1 MTHTDSNRE
10 LRLPVARLAWV
21 AGSALILTLAALPG
35 CEKKEAHTE
44 GDGHDHAEPTSEA
57 AAHSEGDGHDHSA
70 EEDEAAHTDEV
81 MLTAEAISR
90 YGVEIEPA
98 QLWQLRPTFTAPAR
112 VAFNTEAMAHV
123 GSPLPGR
130 AVEIKVRL
138 GSIVNAGDEL
148 VVVESPELGEA
159 QSDFLLKKTAAQT
172 AQPAVDLAQTAWDR
186 AKGLYEKSEGI
197 ALTEVQKREGE
208 YKAAVAALRSA
219 EASAVA
225 AENLLHL
232 LGMKQDEVEALAA
245 SGEVNPRF
253 TIHAPIAGQ
262 VVEREV
268 TLGELVSPERE
279 SLLIL
284 ADTSV
289 LWVLADVPEARVH
302 EVATGATAWVKV
314 GSIDAARYEG
324 AIAFISPMVDAATRT
339 AQVRIEV
346 RGGSAP
352 PSPVLKPGMFAQVEI
367 VATPTDPSGAEPPP
381 VIAVPEQAVQTVEGG
396 PSVFVPV
403 PGEENTFAKRSVTV
417 GKAVGG
423 LIPIYS
429 GLVEG
434 EQFVSAGS
442 FILKAELGKAGA
454 EHAH

>member
-1 MTHTDSNRE
+1 MTHADSTRTH
-10 LRLPVARLAWV
+10 LFALPRLAWV
-21 AGSALILTLAALPG
+21 LGAVFIAASVVLPG
-35 CEKKEAHTE
+35 CKGEEHTDDDGHDHAQPGEAAAADHAE
-44 GDGHDHAEPTSEA
+44 GDGHDHGGNGEA
-57 AAHSEGDGHDHSA
+57 DHA
-70 EEDEAAHTDEV
+70 DEV
-81 MLTAEAISR
+81 VLTSDAVAR
-90 YGVEIEPA
+90 YGVRVEPA

-123 GSPLPGR
+123 GSYLSGR

-138 GSIVNAGDEL
+138 GSMVEAGDDL

-172 AQPAVDLAQTAWDR
+172 AQPAVDLAKTAWDR

-225 AENLLHL
+225 AENRLHL

-262 VVEREV
+262 VVEREI
-268 TLGELVSPERE
+268 TLGELVSPDRE
-279 SLLIL
+279 SLLII
-284 ADTSV
+284 ADSSV
-289 LWVLADVPEARVH
+289 LWILADVPEARIH
-302 EVATGATAWVKV
+302 EVAVGAAAWVKV
-314 GSIDAARYEG
+314 GSIDAPRYEG
-324 AIAFISPMVDAATRT
+324 SIAFISPMVDAATRT
-339 AQVRIEV
+339 AHVRIEV
-346 RGGSAP
+346 SNGEQAGPA
-352 PSPVLKPGMFAQVEI
+352 LKPGMFAQVEI
-367 VATPTDPSGAEPPP
+367 VATDPLAAESPA
-381 VIAVPEQAVQTVEGG
+381 VIAVPEEAVQTVEGG

-403 PGEENTFAKRSVTV
+403 PGEDNTFAKRAVSV

-434 EQFVSAGS
+434 EQFVAAGS